1 MRYAQWEA
9 QWKAQWEHGGRVV
22 RHDRAATTDG
32 GSSVVEEDVVVRL
45 DTAQPDQPVGVHFG
59 RHAAST
65 CWNATILQ
73 FAAWL
78 AVLHRS
84 LDEGTPVRF
93 AYAVAG
99 PRLTL
104 VEPAD

>member
-1 MRYAQWEA
+1 M
-9 QWKAQWEHGGRVV
+9 
-22 RHDRAATTDG
+22 
-32 GSSVVEEDVVVRL
+32 VEEDVVVRL

-59 RHAAST
+59 RHAA
-65 CWNATILQ
+65 IYLLERDDPQ

-78 AVLHRS
+78 AVLQRS

-93 AYAVAG
+93 AYAVTG